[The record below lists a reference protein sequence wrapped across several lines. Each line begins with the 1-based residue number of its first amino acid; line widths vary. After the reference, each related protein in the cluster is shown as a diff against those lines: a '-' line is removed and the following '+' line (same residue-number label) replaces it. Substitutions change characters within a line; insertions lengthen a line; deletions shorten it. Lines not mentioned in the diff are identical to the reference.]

1 MTSPTKVVEEV
12 LRYKDLKSTTAM
24 KAGLSQEPVIIKEY
38 IEEKAK
44 NGICVSEQECG
55 FFVRACYG
63 LLRTS
68 PDGIVYEVID
78 NESSGLLELKY
89 ILTNDS
95 ESFRDA
101 LLRKRICVNSD
112 NYSS

>member
-1 MTSPTKVVEEV
+1 M
-12 LRYKDLKSTTAM
+12 RYKDLKSTTAM

-78 NESSGLLELKY
+78 NESSGLLQLKY

-101 LLRKRICVNSD
+101 LLRQRICVNSD
-112 NYSS
+112 N